1 MYGRRQRIVSDGT
14 DKWLAYG
21 SVSNDKFLTA
31 PNIHIVSDSMQ
42 REDSEPCIHSSM
54 ADGIRYVIHVFMIDS
69 IDNTV
74 SDGTDKRLPTAL

>member
-14 DKWLAYG
+14 DKWLTTC
-21 SVSNDKFLTA
+21 SVSNDNLRTT

-42 REDSEPCIHSSM
+42 RENSEPCIHSSM

-69 IDNTV
+69 IDYSV
-74 SDGTDKRLPTAL
+74 SDGTDKRLTTAL